1 MHGVFM
7 EKIGILR
14 GTLYETLHLEG
25 ENFIFLL
32 LQIGVDYAE
41 KIGKDKGSLRELLRD
56 ECLKTLILFQR
67 EILKK
72 QWSWVSVL
80 QNNKGFYLV

>member
-1 MHGVFM
+1 MVFFM

-41 KIGKDKGSLRELLRD
+41 KIWKDKGSLRELLRD
-56 ECLKTLILFQR
+56 ECIKTLILFQR